1 DWLSP
6 IVKANPVTN
15 ILLMFRDVMLN
26 GNFPNILGILIAFIE
41 TALALGVGLYVFY
54 KNQDQFILNI

>member
-1 DWLSP
+1 MSILPDWLSP

-41 TALALGVGLYVFY
+41 TALA
-54 KNQDQFILNI
+54 QW